1 MQNCLPFR
9 VLLGA
14 VSPPSPHCHSLTIEG
29 LWQLRRR
36 RHDVIL
42 YMLGFSKRNKPR
54 YLKGELGRARSW
66 VSVLGWVKMQEKRL
80 RALEAR
86 AGQKG
91 RAN

>member
-1 MQNCLPFR
+1 
-9 VLLGA
+9 
-14 VSPPSPHCHSLTIEG
+14 
-29 LWQLRRR
+29 
-36 RHDVIL
+36 
-42 YMLGFSKRNKPR
+42 MLGFSKRNKPR